1 MYGSFRDAVA
11 QMGNYRKKARRGESP
26 FNKTTIDDG
35 NMSDAPSSLSLSGD
49 VPWNLYRINDEADEA
64 DGTYSPSSGSDSDES
79 SLSLN
84 FYDSDRAPL
93 SPSGLSDSD
102 SDGEEAP
109 SGSSQSSS
117 SFFGSQGTSGSR
129 AKHPTGPRPPAP
141 PPRQHEPTAK
151 KLRRNDNRLQL
162 NPETGK
168 AEIVHAADDPER
180 GGIFRAIPIQ
190 AERTEDILD
199 DIVSCNNKF
208 EFDEEAWKCFE
219 IPE

>member
-1 MYGSFRDAVA
+1 
-11 QMGNYRKKARRGESP
+11 MGNYRKKARRGESP
-26 FNKTTIDDG
+26 FNKKTAIDDG
-35 NMSDAPSSLSLSGD
+35 NISDTSSSHSLSGD
-49 VPWNLYRINDEADEA
+49 VPWNLYHINDEADEA
-64 DGTYSPSSGSDSDES
+64 DGSYSPSSDSDSDES

-84 FYDSDRAPL
+84 FYDSDQAPL

-102 SDGEEAP
+102 SDCEEAP

-117 SFFGSQGTSGSR
+117 FFGSQGTTGSR

-141 PPRQHEPTAK
+141 PPRQHERTAK
-151 KLRRNDNRLQL
+151 KLRRNDNRIQI

-180 GGIFRAIPIQ
+180 GQRFRAIPIQ

-199 DIVSCNNKF
+199 DIVSCNSKF